1 MPGGRVLRFKI
12 KELIARREFDEG
24 HRITL
29 IDIAEATGIHR
40 MTLSK
45 IVNHKGY
52 STGTD
57 KLDSLCKYFGCRIEE
72 LVEYLPD

>member
-1 MPGGRVLRFKI
+1 MLRFKI
-12 KELIARREFDEG
+12 KELIAKKEFEEG
-24 HRITL
+24 RRITL
-29 IDIAEATGIHR
+29 IEIAEVTGIHR

-45 IVNHKGY
+45 MLNHKGC

-72 LVEYLPD
+72 LVEYLPE